1 MFQVDWINWADA
13 FNELEIRLNNGSNPD
28 FNNALGQNIYD
39 IVPLRWKDQ
48 FVYRLGVEFQAT
60 DAVALRVGYT
70 YGNSPVPDSTLT
82 PLTAAI
88 MEHKLSAGAGWK
100 NERYFVDVAYQY
112 SLPSSQNVGTSALQA
127 GEYSNSRTEVSVHMV
142 GVTFGMSF

>member
-1 MFQVDWINWADA
+1 
-13 FNELEIRLNNGSNPD
+13 
-28 FNNALGQNIYD
+28 
-39 IVPLRWKDQ
+39 
-48 FVYRLGVEFQAT
+48 VYRAGVEFQAT
-60 DAVALRVGYT
+60 EAIALRAGYT

-100 NERYFVDVAYQY
+100 NERYFVDIAYQY

-127 GEYSNSRTEVSVHMV
+127 GEYSNSRTEVEIHTV
-142 GVTFGMSF
+142 GVTFGMNF